1 MEEIVAVDR
10 NYKGEIISFQTS
22 TGRVISYQ
30 KQWTKLSKVALPE
43 WKSWKLMM
51 MTNHLSLIL
60 IIRMTNL
67 LSITHRYSKQKLY
80 NLFFLTKIL

>member
-30 KQWTKLSKVALPE
+30 KAMDEIIEGRITGVEIVEAHDDDDKP
-43 WKSWKLMM
+43 
-51 MTNHLSLIL
+51 L
-60 IIRMTNL
+60 IIN
-67 LSITHRYSKQKLY
+67 SNHPDDESFVNYPPI
-80 NLFFLTKIL
+80 F